1 MESCI
6 RRIWAR
12 KPRKWPPRWPNMIRV
27 TDGSRRFSLQE
38 TLPSQDELPK
48 NQDAHLDG
56 NRMRR
61 GRLANGTD
69 LRFWKRVLF
78 FCAGLWLLGA
88 RTPSEARVAAAQEEK
103 VIAGSHSGQ

>member
-1 MESCI
+1 
-6 RRIWAR
+6 
-12 KPRKWPPRWPNMIRV
+12 
-27 TDGSRRFSLQE
+27 
-38 TLPSQDELPK
+38 
-48 NQDAHLDG
+48 
-56 NRMRR
+56 MRR

-103 VIAGSHSGQ
+103 VIAGSHSGQNPPDNQSAQEPTSSS